1 MACSIPAAPNAFPSS
16 MLAFLDCQATTLG
29 SAGYQALSAPGSM
42 VMLFI
47 TALLTIL
54 IALFGYRMLLG
65 ETPTLRDGVLTF
77 VRIGIVLALATS
89 WSAYRTVV
97 YDVTLRAPAEL
108 AANVGGPAQ
117 IPGTTGG
124 LGARLDN
131 LDRAFR
137 VLAIYGTGIPTRE
150 QVERSGGVAPPVIG
164 NFDNFALGWAR
175 IAFLISGLGAF
186 ALIRLGAGIL
196 LALGPLFLAFL
207 LFDGTRGLFEGWLR
221 GLLAMALGGVATA
234 LTLGIELALFEPW
247 LSELVARRAAG
258 EAMPNAPASLLAA
271 AVIFFVVL
279 FAMLALVA
287 RIAAALRLPR
297 SLTVFAPGG
306 TPDVPRSGPSLLTGN
321 NQQQLPEPPSRA
333 RQIADQIEAAQRRE
347 EQALG
352 GNRMITVHSS
362 RGGNTPSS
370 ERPIA
375 ASSALGQ
382 SFRRRTRGRIS
393 ASAASRDR
401 MA

>member
-1 MACSIPAAPNAFPSS
+1 
-16 MLAFLDCQATTLG
+16 MLTFLDCQATTLG
-29 SAGYQALSAPGSM
+29 AAGYQALSAPGST

-77 VRIGIVLALATS
+77 VRIGIVMALATS

-131 LDRAFR
+131 LDRSFR
-137 VLAIYGTGIPTRE
+137 VLAIYGTGIPTRD
-150 QVERSGGVAPPVIG
+150 QVERSGGVAPPVMG

-175 IAFLISGLGAF
+175 IVFLISGLGAF
-186 ALIRLGAGIL
+186 ALIRLGAGLL

-221 GLLAMALGGVATA
+221 GLIAMALGGVATA

-258 EAMPNAPASLLAA
+258 EAMPNAPATLLAA
-271 AVIFFVVL
+271 AVIFFAVL
-279 FAMLALVA
+279 FAILALVA
-287 RIAAALRLPR
+287 RIAASLRLPR
-297 SLTVFAPGG
+297 RLAVFLPGG
-306 TPDVPRSGPSLLTGN
+306 TPDGTRSGPFLSTGN

-362 RGGNTPSS
+362 RGGDTPSS